1 MAIKIKEINELLET
15 PEIKEVLESAIQE
28 QCKERQDAL
37 DKKLQELEEA
47 KKAGEK
53 ELFIKKQMLLSK
65 ANLYEAKLKDVYE
78 AKFKELSK
86 KVATDVFNFINES
99 VSKVTKAVTEDATP
113 DSKIEKMQEAFS
125 NAVRSLSPFF
135 NINELV
141 EANTESVEK
150 YKSLLNAEKLEN
162 AKLRSKVLS
171 DELEA
176 LVVKECAGYPL
187 EKKTVIVA
195 ALKEAKPN
203 TLVEAKDA
211 IESIKASIREEA
223 KPAEPVTEAVVAP
236 APVAETPTKPTK
248 DMKSSLV
255 ALAEDVKK
263 REAAKIASTSA
274 PKGMLEPLD
283 IF

>member
-1 MAIKIKEINELLET
+1 MKIKEINELLET

-28 QCKERQDAL
+28 QCKDRQDVL
-37 DKKLQELEEA
+37 DKKIQELEET

-78 AKFKELSK
+78 SKFKELSK
-86 KVATDVFNFINES
+86 KVSTDVFNFINES
-99 VSKVTKAVTEDATP
+99 VNKVTKAVTEDATAE
-113 DSKIEKMQEAFS
+113 SKMEKMQEAFS

-135 NINELV
+135 QINELV

-150 YKSLLNAEKLEN
+150 YKNLLNAEKLEN

-176 LVVKECAGYPL
+176 LVVKECTGYPL

-195 ALKEAKPN
+195 ALKEAKPT
-203 TLVEAKDA
+203 TLVEAKEA
-211 IESIKASIREEA
+211 IESIKASIREDAA
-223 KPAEPVTEAVVAP
+223 KVEPVIEAIVAP
-236 APVAETPTKPTK
+236 VKVDAPAKVAK

-255 ALAEDVKK
+255 VLAEDVKK
-263 REAAKIASTSA
+263 REAAKIASASA
-274 PKGMLEPLD
+274 TKGTLEPLD